1 MLENHLKIMLENH
14 LINLVLLIIFS
25 LGIRTTLLIIGQ
37 RWVSSFAQTST
48 IVILPI
54 ITYVITNVISGNIAL
69 SLGMVG
75 ALSIVRFRNPV
86 KSPLELSVY
95 FATISMGVAAS
106 VSTNW
111 LLFLFGSLV
120 IAFLILLILNYLS
133 KKIFSKPFFLST
145 FSDGETQ
152 SSLTIVSKENID
164 ELQNSNFLS
173 SSAKSENKFVYI
185 LSSNNF
191 EELNILAK
199 KYKEDLNVLEFN
211 LIK

>member
-1 MLENHLKIMLENH
+1 MLENH
-14 LINLVLLIIFS
+14 LINLFLLIIFS

-120 IAFLILLILNYLS
+120 IAFLTLLILNYLS

>member
-1 MLENHLKIMLENH
+1 MLEKHLL
-14 LINLVLLIIFS
+14 NLVLLIVFS

-37 RWVSSFAQTST
+37 RWISSFAQTST
-48 IVILPI
+48 IVILPL

-106 VSTNW
+106 VSTKW

-120 IAFLILLILNYLS
+120 VAFLSLLILNYS
-133 KKIFSKPFFLST
+133 SRKFFSKPFFLST

-164 ELQNSNFLS
+164 ELQNSNLLS

-191 EELNILAK
+191 DELNTIAK
-199 KYKEDLNVLEFN
+199 KYKEDAKILEFN